1 MDTKLDAEVAPQLP
15 PNAVLM
21 QIASGAMLTQAL
33 RVVAEL
39 GVADLMGDGPKGSG
53 ELADAVGAHPRSL
66 YRVMRS
72 LAALGV
78 FRESS
83 GRVFENTAMSTLLR
97 KDDPGSMRNTII
109 FMGAPWHF
117 NIWSEMHHSVETGQ
131 SAWEKYHG
139 VEVWKWLQSHPAE
152 EENFN
157 RTMTE
162 LSYAAAPPIVEAYDF
177 SGVET
182 LVDVAGGHGYLLSQI
197 LKANPNLR
205 GILFDIPSVIR
216 GAGKFFEEAGVS
228 DRVEKVSG
236 DFFQSVPEADAYLM
250 KHIIHDW
257 NDEKSVAIMRTMHAS
272 MSDNGRLLLAEMV
285 VPEGNEPH
293 YSKVLDLEML
303 TSAGGVE
310 RTGEEYR
317 ALFEA
322 AGFKLSRIVPTRS
335 PFSVIEGVKA

>member
-1 MDTKLDAEVAPQLP
+1 MDTSSSAEVAPQLP

-21 QIASGAMLTQAL
+21 QLASGAMLTQAL
-33 RVVAEL
+33 RVVAEY
-39 GVADLMGDGPKGSG
+39 GVADVLGDGAKECG
-53 ELADAVGAHPRSL
+53 EIAVSVGAHPRSL

-72 LAALGV
+72 LAAVGV

-83 GRVFENTAMSTLLR
+83 EKTFENTAMSLLLR
-97 KDDPGSMRNTII
+97 EDDSGSMRNTII

-117 NIWSEMHHSVETGQ
+117 NIWSEMHHSVKTGK

-139 VEVWKWLQSHPAE
+139 EEVWKWLQSHPAE

-182 LVDVAGGHGYLLSQI
+182 VVDVAGGHGYLLSQI

-205 GILFDIPSVIR
+205 GILFDMPSVIR

-236 DFFQSVPEADAYLM
+236 DFFQSVPEADAYMM

-257 NDEKSVAIMRTMHAS
+257 DDEKAVAIMRTIHAA
-272 MSDNGRLLLAEMV
+272 MSDRGRLLLAEMV

-303 TSAGGVE
+303 TSAGGIE

-317 ALFEA
+317 ELFAA
-322 AGFKLSRIVPTRS
+322 AGFRLNRIVPTRS